1 MKKPGI
7 RMGAVH
13 VKGGRQP
20 APSGE
25 NAMKL
30 LARLSLTFALLAS
43 FAAPLA
49 VAQTRPR
56 RVGQTPTDA
65 PAPAPTA
72 TRRPPQ
78 LEVPAPTT
86 ARTPEP
92 QGSGQVAEEVG
103 EDEVVRVNA
112 ALVTVPVSVLDRD
125 GRFIGGLKQDD
136 FRVLED
142 GVEQR
147 IAYFAPVEQPFT
159 VALVID
165 TSGSTR
171 FRLEDIQDAAIA
183 FLDQL
188 RPADRV
194 IVVAFDEQVRV
205 LSEATSDRNQL
216 RNAIRRT
223 HTGGGTRLYD
233 AVDLVINDQLS
244 RVQGRK
250 AVVLFTDGVD
260 STSRRASFE
269 STLDEAV
276 ELDAMIYPI
285 HYDTFVDGGG
295 NRGGGGGGGW
305 PGPNRYP
312 RRRGG
317 GRNPGWGDIL
327 GGIIL
332 GGGNVRIGN
341 GGGGGGGGGGGVGT
355 TRADYERGGEYL
367 RRLAEAT
374 GGRSYDAQD
383 TNYLEQAFT
392 NIAEELRRQY
402 SLGYYPS
409 RQSQAQ
415 ERRQIRVR
423 VRRPNLV
430 VRARDSYVYRPD
442 GGATPDATTAQG
454 NNAPRQPAPVLRR
467 NLSPFGGGILE

>member
-1 MKKPGI
+1 M
-7 RMGAVH
+7 R
-13 VKGGRQP
+13 
-20 APSGE
+20 
-25 NAMKL
+25 L
-30 LARLSLTFALLAS
+30 LARLSLTLALLAS
-43 FAAPLA
+43 SAAPSTLA
-49 VAQTRPR
+49 QMRPR
-56 RVGQTPTDA
+56 RVGQTPNAA
-65 PAPAPTA
+65 PAPAPA
-72 TRRPPQ
+72 PARRAPT

-86 ARTPEP
+86 APPNAP
-92 QGSGQVAEEVG
+92 QTDGQVAEEVG

-125 GRFIGGLKQDD
+125 GRFIGGLRQED

-147 IAYFAPVEQPFT
+147 VAYFAPVEQPFT

-194 IVVAFDEQVRV
+194 IVVSFDEQVRV

-233 AVDLVINDQLS
+233 AVDLVINDQLG

-269 STLDEAV
+269 STLEEAV

-285 HYDTFVDGGG
+285 QYDTYVDNG
-295 NRGGGGGGGW
+295 NGGGGGGGW

-317 GRNPGWGDIL
+317 RRNPGWGDIL

-341 GGGGGGGGGGGVGT
+341 GGGGGGGGGAGT

-383 TNYLEQAFT
+383 ISYIQQAFT

-409 RQSQAQ
+409 RQSQSE

-442 GGATPDATTAQG
+442 GGTGPDATTAQG
-454 NNAPRQPAPVLRR
+454 NTNTRQSPPVLRR
-467 NLSPFGGGILE
+467 NFDPFGRTNED

>member
-1 MKKPGI
+1 M
-7 RMGAVH
+7 RM
-13 VKGGRQP
+13 
-20 APSGE
+20 
-25 NAMKL
+25 
-30 LARLSLTFALLAS
+30 LARLTLTLVLLVS
-43 FAAPLA
+43 FAAPGTF
-49 VAQTRPR
+49 AQTRPR
-56 RVGQTPTDA
+56 RVGQTPA
-65 PAPAPTA
+65 AQPAPAEARIPAPA
-72 TRRPPQ
+72 TPPARRPT
-78 LEVPAPTT
+78 LEAGRPSPSAPPAQT
-86 ARTPEP
+86 RGGEV
-92 QGSGQVAEEVG
+92 SEEVD

-112 ALVTVPVSVLDRD
+112 SLVTVPVSVLDRD
-125 GRFIGGLKQDD
+125 GRFIGGLRQED

-194 IVVAFDEQVRV
+194 IVVSFDEQVRV
-205 LSEATSDRNQL
+205 LSEATNDRNQL
-216 RNAIRRT
+216 RAAIRRT

-233 AVDLVINDQLS
+233 AVDLVINEQL
-244 RVQGRK
+244 RRIEGRK

-260 STSRRASFE
+260 SSSRQASFE
-269 STLDEAV
+269 STLEEAV

-285 HYDTFVDGGG
+285 QYDTFVGGG
-295 NRGGGGGGGW
+295 NGGGGQW

-317 GRNPGWGDIL
+317 RRGADWGDIL
-327 GGIIL
+327 GSIIL
-332 GGGNVRIGN
+332 GGGNVRIGGGN
-341 GGGGGGGGGGGVGT
+341 GGGGGGGAGT
-355 TRADYERGGEYL
+355 TREDYARGAEYL

-374 GGRSYDAQD
+374 GGRHHDAQD
-383 TNYLEQAFT
+383 LNYIEQAFT

-402 SLGYYPS
+402 SLGYYPA
-409 RQSQAQ
+409 RQAQ
-415 ERRQIRVR
+415 AEERRQIRVR

-442 GGATPDATTAQG
+442 GGSSPDATTAQG
-454 NNAPRQPAPVLRR
+454 NPNPRPTAPVLRR
-467 NLSPFGGGILE
+467 NFDPFGGGLKE

>member
-1 MKKPGI
+1 ME
-7 RMGAVH
+7 R
-13 VKGGRQP
+13 P
-20 APSGE
+20 APG
-25 NAMKL
+25 
-30 LARLSLTFALLAS
+30 
-43 FAAPLA
+43 P
-49 VAQTRPR
+49 
-56 RVGQTPTDA
+56 VGT
-65 PAPAPTA
+65 PAPRSSA
-72 TRRPPQ
+72 
-78 LEVPAPTT
+78 E
-86 ARTPEP
+86 
-92 QGSGQVAEEVG
+92 VAEEVD

-112 ALVTVPVSVLDRD
+112 SLVTVPVSVLDRD
-125 GRFIGGLKQDD
+125 GRFIGGLRKED
-136 FRVLED
+136 FRVFED
-142 GVEQR
+142 GTEQQV
-147 IAYFAPVEQPFT
+147 AYFAPVEQPFT

-171 FRLEDIQDAAIA
+171 FKLEDIQDAAIA

-194 IVVAFDEQVRV
+194 IVVAFDDQVRV

-216 RNAIRRT
+216 RSAIRRT
-223 HTGGGTRLYD
+223 HTGNGTRLYD
-233 AVDLVINDQLS
+233 AVDLVINEQLS

-250 AVVLFTDGVD
+250 AIVLFTDGVD
-260 STSRRASFE
+260 TSSKQANYQ
-269 STLDEAV
+269 STLEEAV

-285 HYDTFVDGGG
+285 QYDTYAGGGG
-295 NRGGGGGGGW
+295 NGGGGGGGGW

-312 RRRGG
+312 RRRG

-341 GGGGGGGGGGGVGT
+341 GGGGNGGGGGVGT
-355 TRADYERGGEYL
+355 SREEYQRGSEYL

-374 GGRSYDAQD
+374 GGRHHDAQD
-383 TNYLEQAFT
+383 LNYIEQAFT

-442 GGATPDATTAQG
+442 GSAPDATTAQD
-454 NNAPRQPAPVLRR
+454 NTRPTAPVLRPR
-467 NLSPFGGGILE
+467 NLAAQRGTR

>member
-1 MKKPGI
+1 
-7 RMGAVH
+7 
-13 VKGGRQP
+13 
-20 APSGE
+20 
-25 NAMKL
+25 MKL
-30 LARLSLTFALLAS
+30 LARLSLTLALFAS

-49 VAQTRPR
+49 HAQTRPR
-56 RVGQTPTDA
+56 RVGQTTTNTPA
-65 PAPAPTA
+65 PAPAPA
-72 TRRPPQ
+72 RRAPQ
-78 LEVPAPTT
+78 MERPAPSTERSS
-86 ARTPEP
+86 AP
-92 QGSGQVAEEVG
+92 QAPAEVAEEVG

-112 ALVTVPVSVLDRD
+112 SLVTVPVSVLDRD
-125 GRFIGGLKQDD
+125 GRFIGGLHKED
-136 FRVLED
+136 FRIFED
-142 GVEQR
+142 GTEQQV
-147 IAYFAPVEQPFT
+147 AYFAPVEQPFT

-194 IVVAFDEQVRV
+194 IVVAFDDQVRV

-216 RNAIRRT
+216 RAAIRRT
-223 HTGGGTRLYD
+223 HTGNGTRLYD

-250 AVVLFTDGVD
+250 AIVLFTDGVD
-260 STSRRASFE
+260 TSSKHASFE
-269 STLDEAV
+269 STVEEAV

-285 HYDTFVDGGG
+285 QYDTYVDGGG
-295 NRGGGGGGGW
+295 NSGGGGGGQW
-305 PGPNRYP
+305 PGRNRQP
-312 RRRGG
+312 RHRK
-317 GRNPGWGDIL
+317 NPGWGDVIGVIL
-327 GGIIL
+327 S
-332 GGGNVRIGN
+332 GGNVNIGN
-341 GGGGGGGGGGGVGT
+341 GGGGGGGGVGT
-355 TRADYERGGEYL
+355 TREDYQRGSEYL

-374 GGRSYDAQD
+374 GGRHHDAQD
-383 TNYLEQAFT
+383 LNYIEEAFT

-409 RQSQAQ
+409 RQSQAE

-442 GGATPDATTAQG
+442 GGTSPDATTAQG
-454 NNAPRQPAPVLRR
+454 NTNPRQSAPVLRR
-467 NLSPFGGGILE
+467 NFAPFGGTLNYER

>member
-1 MKKPGI
+1 
-7 RMGAVH
+7 
-13 VKGGRQP
+13 
-20 APSGE
+20 
-25 NAMKL
+25 MKL
-30 LARLSLTFALLAS
+30 LARLSLTLALLAS
-43 FAAPLA
+43 LA
-49 VAQTRPR
+49 TPEVLAQTRPR
-56 RVGQTPTDA
+56 RVGQAPAAA
-65 PAPAPTA
+65 PAPAPA
-72 TRRPPQ
+72 RRAPQ
-78 LEVPAPTT
+78 MESGRPAPTRQT
-86 ARTPEP
+86 MPEP
-92 QGSGQVAEEVG
+92 QNSAEVAEEVG

-125 GRFIGGLKQDD
+125 GRFIGGLRQED

-194 IVVAFDEQVRV
+194 IVVSFDEQVRV
-205 LSEATSDRNQL
+205 LSEATNDRNRL
-216 RNAIRRT
+216 RAAIRQTR
-223 HTGGGTRLYD
+223 TGGGTRLYD
-233 AVDLVINDQLS
+233 AVDLVINDQLG

-260 STSRRASFE
+260 TTSKRASYQ
-269 STLDEAV
+269 STLEEAV

-285 HYDTFVDGGG
+285 QYDTVDNG
-295 NRGGGGGGGW
+295 NGGGGQW
-305 PGPNRYP
+305 PGRNPYP

-317 GRNPGWGDIL
+317 RRNPGWGDIL
-327 GGIIL
+327 GQIIL
-332 GGGNVRIGN
+332 GGGNVQI
-341 GGGGGGGGGGGVGT
+341 GGGGGGNSGGGAGPS
-355 TRADYERGGEYL
+355 RGEYQRGSEYL

-374 GGRSYDAQD
+374 GGRHHDAQD
-383 TNYLEQAFT
+383 LNYIERAFT

-409 RQSQAQ
+409 RQSQAE

-430 VRARDSYVYRPD
+430 VRARDSYIYRPD
-442 GGATPDATTAQG
+442 GGTGPDATTAQG
-454 NNAPRQPAPVLRR
+454 NTNQRQSAPVLRR
-467 NLSPFGGGILE
+467 NFDPFGGTR

>member
-1 MKKPGI
+1 M
-7 RMGAVH
+7 
-13 VKGGRQP
+13 
-20 APSGE
+20 
-25 NAMKL
+25 
-30 LARLSLTFALLAS
+30 LARLSLTLALLAS
-43 FAAPLA
+43 LAAPLA
-49 VAQTRPR
+49 HAQTRPR
-56 RVGQTPTDA
+56 RVGQTTTA
-65 PAPAPTA
+65 TPAPAPIPV
-72 TRRPPQ
+72 RRAPQ
-78 LEVPAPTT
+78 MERPEPST
-86 ARTPEP
+86 ARTPAP
-92 QGSGQVAEEVG
+92 QTPSAEVAEEVG

-112 ALVTVPVSVLDRD
+112 SLVTVPVSVLDRD
-125 GRFIGGLKQDD
+125 GRFIGGLHKED
-136 FRVLED
+136 FRVFED
-142 GVEQR
+142 GTEQQV
-147 IAYFAPVEQPFT
+147 AYFAPVEQPFT

-194 IVVAFDEQVRV
+194 IVVAFDDQVRV
-205 LSEATSDRNQL
+205 LSEATSDRNAL
-216 RNAIRRT
+216 RGAIRRT

-233 AVDLVINDQLS
+233 AVDLVITEQLS

-260 STSRRASFE
+260 STSKRASFE
-269 STLDEAV
+269 STLEEAV

-285 HYDTFVDGGG
+285 QYDTYVDGGG
-295 NRGGGGGGGW
+295 NNNGGGGGNW

-317 GRNPGWGDIL
+317 RNPGWGDIL
-327 GGIIL
+327 GSIIL

-341 GGGGGGGGGGGVGT
+341 GGGGGGGAGT

-374 GGRSYDAQD
+374 GGRHHDAQD
-383 TNYLEQAFT
+383 LNYIQEAFT

-409 RQSQAQ
+409 RQSQAD

-442 GGATPDATTAQG
+442 GSTGPTTNTAQD
-454 NNAPRQPAPVLRR
+454 NTRPTAPVLRPR
-467 NLSPFGGGILE
+467 NFDAVRGGLKE